1 MPGYPA
7 EFWRA
12 KRVDG
17 LLELFGIAGQA
28 RRLILLER
36 AARYDHYADLAHL
49 AEIKFL
55 CYRIVLLNPGWVA
68 ASGTSRDVTRS
79 FTEGIW
85 RLPYTEIGIRRQ

>member
-36 AARYDHYADLAHL
+36 AARGMTITL
-49 AEIKFL
+49 
-55 CYRIVLLNPGWVA
+55 
-68 ASGTSRDVTRS
+68 TSHISPRS
-79 FTEGIW
+79 SFFATGSSC
-85 RLPYTEIGIRRQ
+85 